1 MTCGFVVFLHTRAE
15 ERAQLRSQFGQ
26 AVAALAS
33 PGMESAEQS
42 FVTSVAIRTPFIHL
56 NCAPTSATGVTIT
69 PFTRATLAL
78 ALLAGRT

>member
-1 MTCGFVVFLHTRAE
+1 MTCGFVIFLHTRAE

-56 NCAPTSATGVTIT
+56 KFGNNCNSTSYSCDG
-69 PFTRATLAL
+69 
-78 ALLAGRT
+78 